1 MELDAVVSE
10 RERVVPAS
18 FDDVFHELFPRV
30 ARTAALVARDP
41 QLGPD
46 IAQEA
51 FARLYE
57 RWDRMA
63 SLEHARNFVFRV
75 AVNLARSQLRRRV
88 AAPFGLAGPERA
100 DRDDTAR
107 SDDWL
112 IVAEALT
119 ALSPKQRAAVVLV
132 DYADLDAAAASQVL
146 GTAEATVR
154 VHLMRGRR
162 ALRERLGPSPE
173 EDDR

>member
-10 RERVVPAS
+10 REQAALTS
-18 FDDVFHELFPRV
+18 FDDVFREVFPRV
-30 ARTAALVARDP
+30 ARTAALVVRDP

-63 SLEHARNFVFRV
+63 SPEHARNFVFRV

-88 AAPFGLAGPERA
+88 AVPFGLSGPERA
-100 DRDDTAR
+100 NRDDTAR

-112 IVAEALT
+112 IVAEALG
-119 ALSPKQRAAVVLV
+119 ALPPKQRVAVVLV
-132 DYADLDAAAASQVL
+132 DYADLDAAAASRIL

-154 VHLMRGRR
+154 VHVMRGRR
-162 ALRERLGPSPE
+162 ALRERLGLPE